1 MRQHQIDKGKLVF
14 THSPTT
20 LDNIMSK
27 ALDRMRMITWF
38 IFGLALYLASW
49 FAGNDHPFMQ
59 TILYKTG
66 HVTTLAW
73 VGYWIARHAIGRIGL
88 NSKPTDGEY
97 LARAII
103 VAGVIIA
110 GSLGL

>member
-1 MRQHQIDKGKLVF
+1 
-14 THSPTT
+14 
-20 LDNIMSK
+20 MSK
-27 ALDRMRMITWF
+27 ALDRMRMITWL

-49 FAGNDHPFMQ
+49 FAGNDHPFIQ

-73 VGYWIARHAIGRIGL
+73 VGYWISRHAVGRISQTAKTTEGQ
-88 NSKPTDGEY
+88 Y

-103 VAGVIIA
+103 IAGVIIA